1 LCDVAMSVL
10 VSSPG
15 GAAARRAARVAFLR
29 AGLRGP
35 ADRLPVRGS
44 ASLRLVEITRALP
57 ALVRLREDARPFD
70 DDAMPGSSPAKL
82 TWQLSRLPKAARVQQ
97 ASVLST
103 R

>member
-1 LCDVAMSVL
+1 
-10 VSSPG
+10 
-15 GAAARRAARVAFLR
+15 
-29 AGLRGP
+29 
-35 ADRLPVRGS
+35 
-44 ASLRLVEITRALP
+44 LP